1 MSRAHFDAA
10 SGASG
15 NMILGALID
24 AGLDTGALETELRKL
39 DLSGWSI
46 RQERV
51 QRGSIAALHLEFD
64 IEASGSDRAGRT
76 FREIDDLIETSRVG
90 PAPKQRA
97 RDIFRR
103 LAEAEARVHGVPVA
117 DVHFHE
123 IGAADAILD
132 IVGAA
137 VAVEL
142 LGLDEISVSRINVG
156 GGTVTTSHGVL
167 PVPAPATVHL
177 LEGSGAPV
185 YSTTED
191 AELLTPTGAAVLTG
205 LASAY
210 GPLPPMRVHAHGY
223 GAGTREL
230 DPPNVLRV
238 TLGQPDAELA
248 DTAVVIET
256 HIDDMNPEF
265 YPYVVD
271 RLLEAGALDVATSPI
286 GMKHGRPGAK
296 LTVIAPP
303 DRADAAIEI
312 LLTETTTLGV
322 RTHEVKR
329 TKLVRHQFVVE
340 TAYGPIAVKASYLR
354 GELRDVAPE
363 ATDCARAAEAH
374 SAPLR
379 SVYDAARAAGL
390 DTVPAK
396 APDGPDQG

>member
-1 MSRAHFDAA
+1 MTRAHFDAA

-24 AGLDTGALETELRKL
+24 AGLDAGGLETELRKL
-39 DLSGWSI
+39 DLTGWSI
-46 RQERV
+46 RLERV
-51 QRGSIAALHLEFD
+51 RRGSITALHLEFD
-64 IEASGSDRAGRT
+64 ITASGSGRT
-76 FREIDDLIETSRVG
+76 FREIDDLIEASAVG
-90 PAPKQRA
+90 PAPKRRA

-142 LGLDEISVSRINVG
+142 LGLGEISVSRINVG
-156 GGTVTTSHGVL
+156 GGNVRASHGVL
-167 PVPAPATVHL
+167 PVPAPATVQL

-191 AELLTPTGAAVLTG
+191 AELLTPTGAAVLTS
-205 LASAY
+205 LAGAY
-210 GPLPPMRVHAHGY
+210 GPLPPMRIHAHGY

-230 DPPNVLRV
+230 DRPNVLRV
-238 TLGQPDAELA
+238 TLGQPDAERA
-248 DTAVVIET
+248 DTAMVIET
-256 HIDDMNPEF
+256 HIDDMNPEL
-265 YPYVVD
+265 YPYMVD
-271 RLLEAGALDVATSPI
+271 RLLEAGALDAVTSAI
-286 GMKHGRPGAK
+286 GMKHGRPGTK

-312 LLTETTTLGV
+312 LLAETTTLGV
-322 RTHEVKR
+322 RVHEVIR
-329 TKLVRHQFVVE
+329 TKLARHRFVVE

-354 GELRDVAPE
+354 GDLRDVAPE
-363 ATDCARAAEAH
+363 AADCARAAEAR
-374 SAPLR
+374 STPLR
-379 SVYDAARAAGL
+379 AVYDAARAAGL
-390 DTVPAK
+390 DAAPAQ
-396 APDGPDQG
+396 APDGTDRG